1 MMKKSERTRQFI
13 IEQAADLF
21 NERGIAG
28 TSIDEVLQAAK
39 VAKGCLYGH
48 FQSKDELAYASADY
62 LLDKLTT
69 HRNRLM
75 QEQDTAIGKLTAFA
89 ELNAN
94 PLEGSFIHGGCPI
107 LNFGVDSDDTNPVI
121 KEKVRTVISQTIKML
136 TGIVKDGIKSG
147 EFSPD
152 INAEEMAVKMFATVE
167 GATMMS
173 RVTGSPLP
181 MKTAVKAMKK
191 ELAAYSL
198 V

>member
-1 MMKKSERTRQFI
+1 MKKSERTRQFI

-21 NERGIAG
+21 NEKGVAG
-28 TSIDEVLQAAK
+28 TSIDEILQASK

-48 FQSKDELAYASADY
+48 FQSKDELAYASAAY

-75 QEQDTAIGKLTAFA
+75 QEQTTAIGKLTVFA

-94 PLEGSFIHGGCPI
+94 PLDSSFIHGGCPI
-107 LNFGVDSDDTNPVI
+107 LNFAVDSDDTNPAI
-121 KEKVRTVISQTIKML
+121 KEKVQSVVSQTIKML
-136 TGIVKDGIKSG
+136 AGIIKEGVKAG
-147 EFSPD
+147 ELSPS
-152 INAEEMAVKMFATVE
+152 INADEIAVKLFATVE

-173 RVTGSPLP
+173 RVTGSLLP

-191 ELAAYSL
+191 ELATYSL
-198 V
+198 I

>member
-1 MMKKSERTRQFI
+1 MKKSERTRQFI

-21 NERGIAG
+21 NEKGIAG

-48 FQSKDELAYASADY
+48 FQSKDELACASTDY
-62 LLDKLTT
+62 LLEKVTT
-69 HRNRLM
+69 RRNRLM
-75 QEQDTAIGKLTAFA
+75 QEQNTAIGKLTVFA

-94 PLEGSFIHGGCPI
+94 PLDGSFIHGGCPI

-121 KEKVRTVISQTIKML
+121 KEKVRTVISQTLKML
-136 TGIVKDGIKSG
+136 TGIVKDGIKAG

>member
-1 MMKKSERTRQFI
+1 MKKSERTRQFI

-21 NERGIAG
+21 NEKGIAG
-28 TSIDEVLQAAK
+28 TSIDEILQAAK

-48 FQSKDELAYASADY
+48 FQSKDELAYASAEY

-75 QEQDTAIGKLTAFA
+75 QEQKTAIGKLTVFA

-94 PLEGSFIHGGCPI
+94 PLNGFIHGGCPI
-107 LNFGVDSDDTNPVI
+107 LNFAVDTDDTNPAI
-121 KEKVRTVISQTIKML
+121 KEKVQSVVSQTIKML
-136 TGIVKDGIKSG
+136 TGIVKEGVKAG
-147 EFSPD
+147 ELSPS
-152 INAEEMAVKMFATVE
+152 INADEMAVKMFATVE

-191 ELAAYSL
+191 ELASYSL